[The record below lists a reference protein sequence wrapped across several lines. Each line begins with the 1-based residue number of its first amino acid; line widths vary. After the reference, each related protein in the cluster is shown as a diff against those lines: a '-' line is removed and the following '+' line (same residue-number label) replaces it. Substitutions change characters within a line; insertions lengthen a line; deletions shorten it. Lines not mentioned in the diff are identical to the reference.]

1 MVATSRPPLARVPPV
16 QSLFPSVDKG
26 PGGRAAGESRAE
38 AAGDAGGSPAVT
50 FPGPLSA
57 RATGN
62 RRGLPQDH
70 TPPPPPR
77 STPVVPRGTRPRPS
91 LRQGARPR
99 RLRARGGG
107 AGGEP
112 VPGGGNSPHCRGFPA
127 PAPPGLP
134 AEDKGGGGGGGG
146 RRHVGAARRRGPARR
161 RGLR

>member
-70 TPPPPPR
+70 PPPPPLDAGCATR
-77 STPVVPRGTRPRPS
+77 DPTPALASTG
-91 LRQGARPR
+91 
-99 RLRARGGG
+99 RAAPPAPGEGGG